1 MSAFNA
7 LRSSKFISWKPTG
20 RLQKTLAGCVE
31 RRGKGLH
38 SGEVSTVR
46 LCPGFAGEGRSFY
59 FRSNSIPAS
68 VDFAQVSPLCTTLSK
83 SGFRIRTVEHLLSA
97 LEASGVD
104 NCRIEVENLDGE
116 GDDVEIPIF
125 DGSAREWVESV
136 EEVGLKEATD
146 REGKSCEKIAPHV
159 NEPVYVWRND
169 SFVAAFPSEVVQI
182 TYGISF
188 PQAPAIGCQ
197 WFSTNPLDNLVY
209 SMQIALSRTFC
220 IYEEMLCCTGMLC
233 WPPNSHRS
241 MHDIATSPPP
251 DHNPHADTNGAL
263 TAERLTIVQLQTSIT
278 RAMKETGVLGHGDS
292 IRPLLLQKP
301 SDCDPHIV
309 VEQMR
314 KAGLIKGGSLENAI
328 VCSTSKGW
336 LNPPLHFSDEPCRHK
351 VLDLIGDLSLSA
363 QFGNQGLPVAHIV
376 AYKAWSSGL
385 LLFPTLCILIIS
397 LTIMGGHALHAD
409 LARRLMGMI

>member
-20 RLQKTLAGCVE
+20 GLQKTLAGCVE

-46 LCPGFAGEGRSFY
+46 LCPAFAGEGRSFY
-59 FRSNSIPAS
+59 FRSNSIPAL
-68 VDFAQVSPLCTTLSK
+68 VDFAQASPLCTTLSK

-104 NCRIEVENLDGE
+104 NCRIEVENLDDE
-116 GDDVEIPIF
+116 GYDVEIPIF
-125 DGSAREWVESV
+125 DGSAREWVASV

-146 REGKSCEKIAPHV
+146 RDGKTCEKIAPHV
-159 NEPVYVWRND
+159 NEPVHVWRND

-188 PQAPAIGCQ
+188 PQAPAIGSQ

-220 IYEEMLCCTGMLC
+220 IYEEEFIKDRDVVTGSCIQCSLVARLVV
-233 WPPNSHRS
+233 HYVFGQARQVA
-241 MHDIATSPPP
+241 IALVRT
-251 DHNPHADTNGAL
+251 
-263 TAERLTIVQLQTSIT
+263 E
-278 RAMKETGVLGHGDS
+278 
-292 IRPLLLQKP
+292 
-301 SDCDPHIV
+301 

-314 KAGLIKGGSLENAI
+314 NAGLIKGGSLENAI

-376 AYKAWSSGL
+376 AYKAWSSSL
-385 LLFPTLCILIIS
+385 LLFPTLCS
-397 LTIMGGHALHAD
+397 HYQFYYNCFTSSGGHALHAD